1 MNVEIVHSSGE
12 QAEVAALEN
21 RKILQQDVSAVF
33 EGDCFIA
40 NPGRFRARRIMP
52 GAPAQPLP

>member
-1 MNVEIVHSSGE
+1 MAAIQIDAVPVGVDGQPMNVEIVHSSGE

-33 EGDCFIA
+33 
-40 NPGRFRARRIMP
+40 
-52 GAPAQPLP
+52 